1 MNTIEKENQ
10 QKKIVTN
17 IKGIE
22 TATVEAVKVKDAY
35 RATLRDLNM
44 RGTQTFSHEYLEK
57 EIVRIKGDFAAKMT
71 AVNDNMVKRLD
82 ELQTLIHDRD
92 SALDLGNPALNS
104 ALALIQTIG
113 SSLTHEQAVKINANF
128 MHDQSALNA
137 IRAAYEA
144 RGVTDSGKIDG
155 LIYDLESEIDKLKE
169 LAYAGFVQEGSINAF
184 ANRLARL
191 ATIEGV
197 TIEKS
202 PDVQGLDDA
211 WRRGA
216 GLRVN

>member
-22 TATVEAVKVKDAY
+22 SATAEAVKAKDAY

-57 EIVRIKGDFAAKMT
+57 EINKIKGDFASKMT

-92 SALDLGNPALNS
+92 SALDLNNPALSS
-104 ALALIQTIG
+104 AMTSIQTIG
-113 SSLTHEQAVKINANF
+113 SSLTHEQAVKINANL
-128 MHDQSALNA
+128 MHDQSALNL
-137 IRAAYEA
+137 IRSAYEA
-144 RGVTDSGKIDG
+144 RGVTSTGNIDG
-155 LIYDLESEIDKLKE
+155 LIYDLESEIEKLKE
-169 LAYAGFVQEGSINAF
+169 LAYDGFVREGSINTF
-184 ANRLARL
+184 ANRLAKL
-191 ATIEGV
+191 ATIEGA

-202 PDVQGLDDA
+202 PDAQGLDDA